1 MAARVEAL
9 MVYQSWKPSERRY
22 QAFARFNGDV
32 AISTHAIAAAITDH
46 FPGSVAAPETLQASL
61 DRLTDA
67 FYRVGLAVGGIA
79 LVAATLALVGVYGVV
94 SLSAK
99 RRMKEMGI
107 RIALGARD
115 IDVYRALVRSNA
127 PPVFIGLG
135 VGVAAAVGLTLIID
149 RIAATALPI
158 PFTDPFAFW
167 GAPLA
172 LAVVSLVAIA
182 APARRATGATP
193 VQSLR
198 QD

>member
-1 MAARVEAL
+1 MQAA
-9 MVYQSWKPSERRY
+9 
-22 QAFARFNGDV
+22 
-32 AISTHAIAAAITDH
+32 
-46 FPGSVAAPETLQASL
+46 L

-115 IDVYRALVRSNA
+115 VDVYRAMLRSNA
-127 PPVFIGLG
+127 PPVFLGLG
-135 VGVAAAVGLTLIID
+135 VGAAAAVGLTIAID
-149 RIAATALPI
+149 RLAATALPI
-158 PFTDPFAFW
+158 PFADPFAFW

-172 LAVVSLVAIA
+172 LAIVVLLAIA

-193 VQSLR
+193 VQALR